1 MEITAESKTT
11 KEREIKDIFK
21 DDETFEKAI
30 NEYENVYSVN
40 RLRNILSNKTLGFID
55 FLHKDETFLELRLNI
70 FGITSNKCNKE
81 TEEVETK
88 KIIDTLKKICK
99 IGFNTQTENLFEKNI
114 RKNSNK
120 ILSEYENY
128 LDSQE
133 WKYMGLTKEDY
144 SRKKPIVDIGKFL
157 KKYSKLPKENAII
170 VKDLLIKDLSV
181 SYMIHKGFYEMENY
195 LLSEQMKY
203 IDELILAKRELFNK
217 SNPDEKE
224 IIIKN
229 EINIVKNNNKNYSR
243 LFAYEKYL
251 FTKYKFSSY
260 NKFYQWIEEITEGTI
275 DYLAIKKTYL
285 EHKKRGTL
293 TKHNFG
299 N

>member
-1 MEITAESKTT
+1 
-11 KEREIKDIFK
+11 
-21 DDETFEKAI
+21 
-30 NEYENVYSVN
+30 
-40 RLRNILSNKTLGFID
+40 
-55 FLHKDETFLELRLNI
+55 
-70 FGITSNKCNKE
+70 
-81 TEEVETK
+81 
-88 KIIDTLKKICK
+88 
-99 IGFNTQTENLFEKNI
+99 
-114 RKNSNK
+114 
-120 ILSEYENY
+120 
-128 LDSQE
+128 
-133 WKYMGLTKEDY
+133 
-144 SRKKPIVDIGKFL
+144 
-157 KKYSKLPKENAII
+157 
-170 VKDLLIKDLSV
+170 
-181 SYMIHKGFYEMENY
+181 MIHKGFYEMENY